1 MWASWMPFTSKSF
14 WAHWLISNQL
24 CWSYWRYGILTRV
37 MKIGDHI
44 KAVLFI
50 LPLTERLT
58 EPLFPD
64 FKKSRILDTVLHY
77 FHRSWIW
84 LFSLEALPNKPWI
97 KPHQKPLLRATEHW
111 PTLVQTDAGKR
122 IIGINLIKPCIVWSI
137 MFCKEHRGLVCTWV
151 SAEWASGCCTHGV
164 FDQST

>member
-1 MWASWMPFTSKSF
+1 
-14 WAHWLISNQL
+14 
-24 CWSYWRYGILTRV
+24 

-77 FHRSWIW
+77 FHRSLIW

-111 PTLVQTDAGKR
+111 PTLGANWCWQKDYRHKLGKALHCLEHYVLQGAQGPSMHLSLSWVGFR
-122 IIGINLIKPCIVWSI
+122 LLYTWSI
-137 MFCKEHRGLVCTWV
+137 WPKHLKSPNLVAFTGAFPLRAD
-151 SAEWASGCCTHGV
+151 SAL
-164 FDQST
+164 